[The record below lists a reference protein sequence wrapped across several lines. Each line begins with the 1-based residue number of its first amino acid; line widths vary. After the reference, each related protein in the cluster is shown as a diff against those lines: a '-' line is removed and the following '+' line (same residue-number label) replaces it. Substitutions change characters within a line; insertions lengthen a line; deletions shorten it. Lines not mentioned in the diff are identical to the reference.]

1 MIKKNDETGKEV
13 RKVSSFKKFS
23 EMAGSKPKEAK
34 ENPSSPVMPDTEDD
48 LPANPNVPYNKEKVE
63 KPTSTN
69 YMMPNGV
76 TTDPK
81 KKGFTGPGSD
91 NESEVSNEDVKFY
104 GKVAKLPKGI
114 KASKG
119 YNFLEN
125 VKVSKSSIWYIMV
138 EKQDNELQM
147 VKYNYK
153 KGVDLSKFVGD
164 LKEYYKD
171 KYSKNP
177 KMVKLIEAIEVDGN
191 DKYSWVKNI
200 PLIEVD
206 GRKMISKITED
217 LIKLLSK

>member
-1 MIKKNDETGKEV
+1 
-13 RKVSSFKKFS
+13 
-23 EMAGSKPKEAK
+23 MAGSKPKEPVEDPALSAHPDDEK
-34 ENPSSPVMPDTEDD
+34 E
-48 LPANPNVPYNKEKVE
+48 LPGNPNLPYNKEKKE
-63 KPTSTN
+63 KFMSTKS
-69 YMMPNGV
+69 MMPSGQ
-76 TTDPK
+76 
-81 KKGFTGPGSD
+81 GSIKEEGEEET
-91 NESEVSNEDVKFY
+91 NENVKFY
-104 GKVAKLPKGI
+104 GKVAKLPKGV

-147 VKYNYK
+147 LKYNYK

-164 LKEYYKD
+164 LKEYYKA

-177 KMVKLIEAIEVDGN
+177 KIVKLVESIEVDGN
-191 DKYSWVKNI
+191 DKYSWIKNI

-217 LIKLLSK
+217 LRSEEHTSELQSH

>member
-1 MIKKNDETGKEV
+1 MIKKNEETGKEE
-13 RKVSSFKKFS
+13 RKISSFRKFS
-23 EMAGSKPKEAK
+23 ELSSNSNPKKNEDPALT
-34 ENPSSPVMPDTEDD
+34 ELPDAESD
-48 LPANPNVPYNKEKVE
+48 LPGNPNLPFNKERVE
-63 KPTSTN
+63 NLMSTK
-69 YMMPNGV
+69 YMMPSGQE
-76 TTDPK
+76 TE
-81 KKGFTGPGSD
+81 SD
-91 NESEVSNEDVKFY
+91 SKNEEVKFI
-104 GKVAKLPKGI
+104 GKVAKLPKGV

-153 KGVDLSKFVGD
+153 KGVDLSKFVND
-164 LKEYYKD
+164 LKTYYKS

-177 KMVKLIEAIEVDGN
+177 QIVKLVEAIEVDGN

-200 PLIEVD
+200 PLIEVE
-206 GRKMISKITED
+206 GRKMISRITED